1 MDQFLLGPPV
11 RGPDLDALLTVPL
24 ASPLPSIRTVPL
36 VAVVATSKSPLFLL
50 ARTAAQHPAP
60 LASIALFTLLA
71 LHVRRTAAA
80 LRRNDADLAK
90 RGRQLAWVARQSYAL
105 VAAACVVSAAM
116 HLNALGAFFLTR
128 IVLMVLSR
136 VAIDVVAP
144 PDGPTVHERA
154 RDRHAARRAA
164 ARRRGRDVVVDTENV
179 LVMRVPDDEGD
190 DTYLVVQRTGRV
202 GMMAEDEY

>member
-1 MDQFLLGPPV
+1 MDQLLLGPPA
-11 RGPDLDALLTVPL
+11 RGPDLDALLAVPL

-36 VAVVATSKSPLFLL
+36 VAVVATSKSPLSLL
-50 ARTAAQHPAP
+50 GRTAAQHPAP

-144 PDGPTVHERA
+144 PEGPTVRERA
-154 RDRHAARRAA
+154 RERHAARRAA
-164 ARRRGRDVVVDTENV
+164 AARRAGRDVVVDTENV
-179 LVMRVPDDEGD
+179 LVVRVPDEDGD
-190 DTYLVVQRTGRV
+190 DAYLVVQRTGRI
-202 GMMAEDEY
+202 ESSWSDE